1 MHKPLLFLAGST
13 LAAVAIAQV
22 GSSTL
27 LTNFGKAMNDAKTVK
42 ADYTF
47 QTIHAGG
54 ADAYSVTLKKPNLVR
69 IETPSQ
75 ILVADGK
82 EITTFDKGDK
92 TYFKR
97 PETDA
102 DIKQIF
108 AQEELHIWAG
118 FFDANAYKAVRS
130 KDLGNRTVNGGTMST
145 VEAAYDAQDRKVVT
159 YFLSTEDKV
168 ARKAQIDFDKKDP
181 SRSISMVLDTKALQ
195 LNGDVSKDA
204 FVFNPPAD
212 SRELSLAEMNSAKWY
227 YDLDEAK
234 KVAAATHRK
243 IFVDFFATWCG
254 PCKRLEHDCFSTDE
268 FKKFGSKLVFCRI
281 DVDDQKSVA
290 QAYNITA
297 MPTQDILAADGS
309 VLNQTVGYAD
319 PETFFNFLKS
329 SVGN

>member
-1 MHKPLLFLAGST
+1 LYKPVLFLSTSVMAG
-13 LAAVAIAQV
+13 LAIAQV
-22 GSSTL
+22 NSSTL
-27 LTNFGKAMNDAKTVK
+27 LANFGKAMKDAKTIK
-42 ADYTF
+42 ADYTI

-54 ADAYSVTLKKPNLVR
+54 AEAYSVVLKKPNLMR
-69 IETPSQ
+69 IESPNVV
-75 ILVADGK
+75 IVADGQQ
-82 EITTFDKGDK
+82 ITTFDKSEK
-92 TYFKR
+92 TYYKR
-97 PETDA
+97 PETES

-108 AQEELHIWAG
+108 SNEEVHLWAG
-118 FFDANAYKAVRS
+118 FFDANAYKPVKS
-130 KDLGNRTVNGGTMST
+130 KDTGNRTVKGGTMAT
-145 VEAAYDAQDRKVVT
+145 VEAAYDAQERKVIT
-159 YFLSTEDKV
+159 YFLNPQDYV

-181 SRSISMVLDTKALQ
+181 SRSISIVVDTKGLE

-204 FVFNPPAD
+204 FVFTPPAD
-212 SRELSLAEMNSAKWY
+212 SREMSLAEMNSAKWY

-234 KVAAATHRK
+234 KVAAASGRK

-254 PCKRLEHDCFSTDE
+254 PCKRLEHDCFNTE
-268 FKKFGSKLVFCRI
+268 QFKKFSSKLVFCRI